1 MTVALILAAG
11 KGTRFQSPFPKQLVL
26 LNGKSILEYS
36 LDIVEVLNDI
46 ELTML
51 VIDPSYEETYR
62 AVAKKYSK
70 KIEFCEGGLTRQ
82 ESVSNGL
89 KGINELILQKESL
102 KVLIHDS
109 ARPFSRKVFQNVL
122 NKLKTEEA
130 VVPVL
135 KTKDT
140 IYVIKDKE
148 VVDIPCRDHLFNV
161 QTPQGFSFSAIFD
174 CHKMADKKKMHTFT
188 DDGSLYSTFRRS
200 QPAIV
205 AGEQL
210 NFKITDKKDM
220 LLGEYYLSKEKK
232 VDKH

>member
-26 LNGKSILEYS
+26 LNGKYILEYS
-36 LDIVEVLNDI
+36 FDIVEVMNDI
-46 ELTML
+46 ELTLL
-51 VIDPSYEETYR
+51 VIDPLYEAKFRDIT
-62 AVAKKYSK
+62 KKYK
-70 KIEFCEGGLTRQ
+70 KRIEFCEGGSTRQ
-82 ESVSNGL
+82 ESVYNGL
-89 KGINELILQKESL
+89 TRINELIPQKEKL

-109 ARPFSRKVFQNVL
+109 ARPFARTVFQNVL

-130 VVPVL
+130 VIPVV

-140 IYVIKDKE
+140 IYVIKDEK

-161 QTPQGFSFSAIFD
+161 QTPQGFSFSAIFN
-174 CHKMADKKKMHTFT
+174 CHRLADRKQMHNFT
-188 DDGSLYSTFRRS
+188 DDGSLYSTFSMS

-205 AGEQL
+205 AGESM

-220 LLGEYYLSKEKK
+220 LIGEYYLSKEKTS
-232 VDKH
+232 